1 MRALLVAGLLALA
14 SPAAAPEPRLH
25 HRPSYEP
32 PAWMMESI
40 KALLDASR
48 RYGVDP
54 VLSFWVA
61 FHESRLKPWAKGR
74 HKNEDGT
81 WGPVLARGLMQISV
95 EYQGELVRKYLGW
108 HPSAFDWSNPVH
120 SAKLGCAML
129 AKYVPTYGIWG
140 ALAVYNAGEGR
151 YKQLWKGR
159 RLPEETI
166 LYQRKV
172 LADFLNA

>member
-1 MRALLVAGLLALA
+1 
-14 SPAAAPEPRLH
+14 
-25 HRPSYEP
+25 
-32 PAWMMESI
+32 
-40 KALLDASR
+40 
-48 RYGVDP
+48 
-54 VLSFWVA
+54 
-61 FHESRLKPWAKGR
+61 
-74 HKNEDGT
+74 
-81 WGPVLARGLMQISV
+81 MQISV